1 MPAEYALNFSKL
13 KKDNRTTSTNFQGIQ
28 RINLLF
34 SWYTLSKYFQLISTM
49 NLDGRKDIL
58 SVMPKSILYT
68 PFEQK

>member
-13 KKDNRTTSTNFQGIQ
+13 KKDNSTTSTNFQGIL
-28 RINLLF
+28 RINLF

-58 SVMPKSILYT
+58 SAMPKSILYT

>member
-28 RINLLF
+28 RINLF

-58 SVMPKSILYT
+58 SAMPKSILYT